1 MSKETLNIYTVFF
14 PITKNFLIYRSWQI
28 AFILKNEK
36 VNDIIVSAGILG
48 H

>member
-1 MSKETLNIYTVFF
+1 MSKETLNIYTEIF
-14 PITKNFLIYRSWQI
+14 PVTKNFLLYSSWQI